1 MGTYDFKKS
10 CFHNILFLLLWFYLK
25 NQRERPV
32 IVSKVDNIPVR
43 VQQFEINSL
52 ERSLGH
58 VQEIIAS
65 IRGVEKH
72 LRVVGLH
79 RDLLDDHI
87 VAEIRNYVIACEA
100 RADYVQ
106 VSSGVQI

>member
-1 MGTYDFKKS
+1 M
-10 CFHNILFLLLWFYLK
+10 
-25 NQRERPV
+25 

-79 RDLLDDHI
+79 RDLLDDR
-87 VAEIRNYVIACEA
+87 VDVEVRNYVIVCEA
-100 RADYVQ
+100 RADYVY
-106 VSSGVQI
+106 VPSGVQIQISNPWVGVS